1 LAPKMLSLRRN
12 IDPNSPPENSMTLRF
27 PRQLLV
33 VFLFTGALC
42 AAQNPFDG
50 TWKLNPAKSK
60 LTDQM
65 KVEAASPNKYTFIFS
80 GDNAE
85 TILADGTD
93 QPGIFGTT
101 FAVTVL
107 SPNRWK
113 VVRKTAG
120 HVSISAIWD
129 LSPDGKTLTDNFT
142 GYRAD
147 GTTSNLLYRY
157 ARTAGTSGFAGT
169 WESTTEQVN
178 SSYEMQVET
187 YEDNGLSFIN
197 PAQKVTKSI
206 KFDGK
211 DYAAQGPN
219 LPSGYATSGRRL
231 NDRSVELTDKIDGKV
246 LDTQQI
252 EVSADGKSLTITT
265 QIPGHAKPNIQVFNR

>member
-1 LAPKMLSLRRN
+1 M
-12 IDPNSPPENSMTLRF
+12 
-27 PRQLLV
+27 
-33 VFLFTGALC
+33 FTGTLW
-42 AAQNPFDG
+42 AASNPFAG

-60 LTDQM
+60 LSDQM
-65 KVEAASPNKYTFIFS
+65 KVEAAGPNKYTFIFS
-80 GDNAE
+80 GDNSE

-120 HVSISAIWD
+120 HITISAIWD
-129 LSPDGKTLTDNFT
+129 LSSDGRTLTDNFT

-147 GTTSNLLYRY
+147 GSTNNLLYVY
-157 ARTAGTSGFAGT
+157 TRTAGTSGFAGT
-169 WESTTEQVN
+169 WESTSEKVN
-178 SSYEMQVET
+178 SSYEMQVEP
-187 YEDNGLSFIN
+187 YDDNGLSFIN
-197 PAQKVTKSI
+197 PAQKITKSI

-219 LPSGYATSGRRL
+219 LPEGYATSGQRL
-231 NDRSVELTDKIDGKV
+231 NDLGIELTDKINGKV
-246 LDTQQI
+246 LDTQQV
-252 EVSADGKSLTITT
+252 EVAPDGKTLTITT
-265 QIPGHAKPNIQVFNR
+265 HIPGHSKPNIQVFER